1 MTSIARNSV
10 VVAWAILVAL
20 TAVSWWLGTDN
31 GPGVEAATSVILVV
45 AFGKVLLV
53 GHSFM
58 ELRHAAPALRFT
70 FAGWSVAICAALVT
84 LYLAL

>member
-1 MTSIARNSV
+1 MTSLARNYV

-58 ELRHAAPALRFT
+58 ELRRAAPVLWLA
-70 FAGWSVAICAALVT
+70 FAGWCAAICAALVT